1 MATLSQ
7 FLHSHSARDKPITHT
22 RIPDKD
28 RGVQGGSYHIDDEEL
43 GFFFQ
48 IYHTHVLGSASMP
61 EYLTEKQ
68 RENGPLALDLDFR
81 YRDTRRIYT
90 EAHIELFINMVM
102 EELQRLYE
110 ELPTDIE
117 VYVMEKTSVNAKSA
131 ELIKDGIHL
140 LMGINMDKTAK
151 EMLRMRM
158 LLRMDSIWDDLKP
171 YLKNEWDSVLDRG
184 VMITTTGWQLYG
196 SRKPAHEPYKLTLFY
211 RASITDGA
219 PLIQKF
225 IAPVVTASLF
235 PKLSVRYQEYP
246 TLDNLKEVY
255 QEEYETLRSGTS
267 KNRNPVRMV
276 DLTMQPISSEL
287 TTPEEVDQALARLF
301 DKLGVQNHKLRE
313 AYEFA
318 MVLPEAYYGPYE
330 GWVKVGFALKNVHEQ
345 LFPAWVKFSMKS
357 PSFDFAKVP
366 EYFQK
371 WTSFAKKEDGLTVRS
386 LSFWAKKENPEGYL
400 RVLNGSVDL
409 LVDEICKSPHPTEY
423 DLAVLLHTAYK
434 DRFVCTSIKNNIW
447 YAFENHRWVET
458 DTGSVL
464 RLELSTSIATLFA
477 KKMFTGMM
485 QDGPDLDKEAQSAAA
500 KRVSKISGIIVEL
513 KNHTKKRNI
522 MKEAA
527 DLFFERN
534 FVAKLDAQPFIIGCT
549 NGVIDFASENGQLFR
564 DGKADDY
571 VSKSTRL
578 EYRPLTEKD
587 DEIVEE
593 INAFFRQLFPIVE
606 LREYMFEFLASLLI
620 GKNHN
625 QTFNILTG
633 VGRNGK
639 SALVELIGHVMGE
652 YKATVPVSLITQ
664 KRQGI
669 GASSSEVAQ
678 LMGVRFAVMQEPS
691 KGDRINEGI
700 LKELTGG
707 DPLQARALFKD
718 SVTFEVLFKLIMCA
732 NDLPEIKSNDEGTWR
747 RIRVCPF
754 VSLFC
759 ENPVLDDPDK
769 PYQFL
774 VNKNMNEQ
782 FVKWS
787 PVLFSMLVEKARVTK
802 GIVNDCPLVLSKS
815 NEYRCEQDLF
825 SEFIRTCIKAD
836 TGGQVENTVLM
847 EAFVDWWK
855 SNQSA
860 SSRQPSNKELT
871 QYMTRRNIGVRVS
884 PPGRP
889 VAWKNISLV
898 QPEP

>member
-1 MATLSQ
+1 
-7 FLHSHSARDKPITHT
+7 
-22 RIPDKD
+22 
-28 RGVQGGSYHIDDEEL
+28 
-43 GFFFQ
+43 
-48 IYHTHVLGSASMP
+48 
-61 EYLTEKQ
+61 
-68 RENGPLALDLDFR
+68 
-81 YRDTRRIYT
+81 
-90 EAHIELFINMVM
+90 
-102 EELQRLYE
+102 
-110 ELPTDIE
+110 
-117 VYVMEKTSVNAKSA
+117 
-131 ELIKDGIHL
+131 
-140 LMGINMDKTAK
+140 
-151 EMLRMRM
+151 
-158 LLRMDSIWDDLKP
+158 
-171 YLKNEWDSVLDRG
+171 
-184 VMITTTGWQLYG
+184 
-196 SRKPAHEPYKLTLFY
+196 
-211 RASITDGA
+211 
-219 PLIQKF
+219 
-225 IAPVVTASLF
+225 
-235 PKLSVRYQEYP
+235 
-246 TLDNLKEVY
+246 
-255 QEEYETLRSGTS
+255 
-267 KNRNPVRMV
+267 
-276 DLTMQPISSEL
+276 
-287 TTPEEVDQALARLF
+287 
-301 DKLGVQNHKLRE
+301 
-313 AYEFA
+313 
-318 MVLPEAYYGPYE
+318 
-330 GWVKVGFALKNVHEQ
+330 
-345 LFPAWVKFSMKS
+345 
-357 PSFDFAKVP
+357 
-366 EYFQK
+366 
-371 WTSFAKKEDGLTVRS
+371 
-386 LSFWAKKENPEGYL
+386 
-400 RVLNGSVDL
+400 
-409 LVDEICKSPHPTEY
+409 
-423 DLAVLLHTAYK
+423 LAVLLHTAYK

-871 QYMTRRNIGVRVS
+871 QYMTRRNIWVRVS

>member
-1 MATLSQ
+1 MASLSQ

-28 RGVQGGSYHIDDEEL
+28 RGIQGGSYHIDDEEL

-48 IYHTHVLGSASMP
+48 RYHAHVLGSAPMP

-102 EELQRLYE
+102 EELQRMFE
-110 ELPTDIE
+110 ELPSDIE
-117 VYVMEKTSVNAKSA
+117 VYVMEKSAVNAKSA
-131 ELIKDGIHL
+131 DLIKDGIHL
-140 LMGINMDKTAK
+140 LMGINMDKTSK

-158 LLRMDSIWDDLKP
+158 LLRMDSIWDELKP
-171 YLKNEWDSVLDRG
+171 HLKNEWDSVLDRG

-225 IAPVVTASLF
+225 IAPVVTASLL

-246 TLDNLKEVY
+246 TLDNLREVY
-255 QEEYETLRSGTS
+255 QEEYDTLRLGSS

-276 DLTMQPISSEL
+276 DLTMQPVFSEL
-287 TTPEEVDQALARLF
+287 RTPEEVDQALARLF
-301 DKLGVQNHKLRE
+301 EKLGVQNHKVRE

-318 MVLPEAYYGPYE
+318 MVLPEKYYMPYE
-330 GWVKVGFALKNVHEQ
+330 GWIRVGFALKNTHEL
-345 LFPAWVKFSMKS
+345 LFPVWIKFSMKS
-357 PSFDFAKVP
+357 PLFDFAKVP
-366 EYFQK
+366 EYFQL
-371 WTSFAKKEDGLTVRS
+371 WTSWVKKDEGITMRS
-386 LSFWAKKENPEGYL
+386 LAFWAKTENPEAYH
-400 RVLNGSVDL
+400 RVIRGSVDL
-409 LVDEICKSPHPTEY
+409 LVDEICKAPHPTEY
-423 DLAVLLHTAYK
+423 DLAVLLHTAYQ

-464 RLELSTSIATLFA
+464 RLELSTSIYTLFA
-477 KKMFTGMM
+477 KKMHEGIMK
-485 QDGPDLDKEAQSAAA
+485 DGPDLDKDAQSLAA
-500 KRVSKISGIIVEL
+500 KRVNKISGIIVDL

-534 FVAKLDAQPFIIGCT
+534 FVTKLDSKPFIIGCT
-549 NGVIDFASENGQLFR
+549 NGVIDFECPHLFR
-564 DGKADDY
+564 AGKVDDY
-571 VSKSTRL
+571 VSKSTRI
-578 EYRPLTEKD
+578 EYAPLTPEHD
-587 DEIVEE
+587 AIVDEIEV
-593 INAFFRQLFPIVE
+593 FFRQLFPVEE
-606 LREYMFEFLASLLI
+606 LRVYMFDFLASLLV

-759 ENPVLDDPDK
+759 ETPVLDDPDK

-782 FVKWS
+782 FIKWS
-787 PVLFSMLVEKARVTK
+787 PVLFSMLVERARVTK

-815 NEYRCEQDLF
+815 NEYRCDQDLF

-836 TGGQVENTVLM
+836 TGSQIENAVLS

-860 SSRQPSNKELT
+860 GSRQPSNKELT